1 MLIQRTAEKELQ
13 SLARDYK
20 VMKPYIDIADG
31 IKANAMSK
39 FNNWWENKQ
48 NKNRQHFQVHLKII
62 IFAENIQVWLK

>member
-1 MLIQRTAEKELQ
+1 LIQRTAEKELQ

-20 VMKPYIDIADG
+20 AMKPYIDIADD

-48 NKNRQHFQVHLKII
+48 NKKIAN
-62 IFAENIQVWLK
+62 IFKYI

>member
-1 MLIQRTAEKELQ
+1 LIQRTAEKELQ

-20 VMKPYIDIADG
+20 AMKPYIDIADD

-48 NKNRQHFQVHLKII
+48 NKKNRQHFQIHLKII
-62 IFAENIQVWLK
+62 IFAENIQV

>member
-1 MLIQRTAEKELQ
+1 MLIQRTAENELQ

-31 IKANAMSK
+31 IKASAMSK

-48 NKNRQHFQVHLKII
+48 NKNHRYFQIHLKII
-62 IFAENIQVWLK
+62 IFAKNIQVWLK

>member
-20 VMKPYIDIADG
+20 AMKPYIADD
-31 IKANAMSK
+31 IKACTMSK

-48 NKNRQHFQVHLKII
+48 NKKSPTFSNTF
-62 IFAENIQVWLK
+62 ENNYIC